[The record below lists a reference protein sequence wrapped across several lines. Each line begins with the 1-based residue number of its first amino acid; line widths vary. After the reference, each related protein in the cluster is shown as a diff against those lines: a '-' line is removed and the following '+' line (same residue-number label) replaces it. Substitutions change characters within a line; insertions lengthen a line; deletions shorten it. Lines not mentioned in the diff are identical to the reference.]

1 MSVPVELRQGGEWGG
16 RLAPATAAG
25 LLLQLLHK
33 NPKALE
39 RVIAPGLRLH
49 SRSGLSGRLRG
60 AQQRDDRWLLT
71 IKDYRSI
78 NKALS
83 MELLC
88 GSLLAYLDDPSGVV
102 SLCCSD
108 RGRPYNFAPAG
119 LPDLTAEY
127 DPHIRL
133 VAEVSAKSD
142 ASAEFQ
148 LSQLDQ
154 ALRHAQDEL
163 DAGGV
168 EVVYALVVNRG
179 DFGGDPELQSQYA
192 SFVAEQGLVA
202 DGPIRLVPMSG
213 NDLASVLMNLSERH
227 PEDGMLFSSDAL
239 LHGFNQIINALLQS
253 ELPSKPGWMA
263 ELLVR
268 SAWGDWGWS
277 GGSPPPPPP
286 PSSGLSP

>member
-1 MSVPVELRQGGEWGG
+1 M
-16 RLAPATAAG
+16 
-25 LLLQLLHK
+25 QLLHK

-39 RVIAPGLRLH
+39 RVTAPGLRLH

-88 GSLLAYLDDPSGVV
+88 GSLLAHLDDPSGVV

-127 DPHIRL
+127 APHIRL

-179 DFGGDPELQSQYA
+179 DFGGDPELQKQYA
-192 SFVAEQGLVA
+192 SFVAEKELTL
-202 DGPIRLVPMSG
+202 DGPVRLVPMSG
-213 NDLASVLMNLSERH
+213 NDLAAVLINLSEH
-227 PEDGMLFSSDAL
+227 PPEAGMGFSSAAL
-239 LHGFNQIINALLQS
+239 QHGFNEIIIALLQP
-253 ELPSKPGWMA
+253 EPPATPGWMA

-268 SAWGDWGWS
+268 NAWGDWGWDD
-277 GGSPPPPPP
+277 GSP
-286 PSSGLSP
+286 PSSGLRGPSP